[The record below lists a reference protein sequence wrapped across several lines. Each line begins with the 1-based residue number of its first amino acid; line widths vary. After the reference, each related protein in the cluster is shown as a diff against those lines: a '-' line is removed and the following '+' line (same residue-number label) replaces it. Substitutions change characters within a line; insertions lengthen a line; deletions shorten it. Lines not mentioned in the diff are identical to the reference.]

1 MVREIDA
8 KENKYNRTEPAY
20 RKLAGLSTDEKP
32 TEGLLTGSWFFEVDT
47 GDVYAYDEEGEEWNL
62 VCQLMGGS

>member
-20 RKLAGLSTDEKP
+20 RKLAGKRDDEKP
-32 TEGLLTGSWFFEVDT
+32 KDGILTGSLFLEVDT
-47 GDVYAYDEEGEEWNL
+47 GDVYAYDEEDEDWYVICHL
-62 VCQLMGGS
+62 LGGS